1 MYISIQTIDM
11 TITKTSFGF
20 TASGEEIFKFI
31 LENPLGLR
39 VEVLTYG
46 ATIQKLYVPNETAG
60 TVDVVLGFDTLQE
73 YEAPHPYLGSFIG
86 RNANR
91 LKKEVVIEGK
101 KIALSVNEGENQL
114 HGGIKGFDKR
124 VWDAV
129 MKDDSLELSLDSED
143 GDQGFPG
150 NLKVKITFK
159 LVGLRLEMQL
169 SATTD
174 QPTIANFT
182 RHDYFNLCSGV
193 KKAVVHHKLQ
203 IHGASYTELDGN
215 MITTGHLLPVAGT
228 PYDFTEVKAVG
239 DADEGFDLN
248 YALDKTSNKL
258 RLAAQVWAPDS
269 DITLKVHCTQP
280 GLQFFSAKS
289 IMLASGKKGYL
300 ALESPGLCLEPQYFP
315 NSPSHSHFPSTILL
329 PSEVYEEQIVYD
341 FE

>member
-1 MYISIQTIDM
+1 M
-11 TITKTSFGF
+11 TITKTTFGF
-20 TASGEEIFKFI
+20 TSSGEEIFKFI
-31 LENPLGLR
+31 LKNHRGLQ

-46 ATIQKLYVPNETAG
+46 ATIQKLFVPNG
-60 TVDVVLGFDTLQE
+60 DGGVVDVVLGFDTVQE
-73 YEAPHPYLGSFIG
+73 YEAAHPYIGSFIG

-91 LKKEVVIEGK
+91 LKKEVVIAGK
-101 KIALSVNEGENQL
+101 KIALTVNEGESQL

-124 VWDAV
+124 VWDAAIV
-129 MKDDSLELSLDSED
+129 DDSLVLSLYSKD
-143 GDQGFPG
+143 GDEGFPG
-150 NLKVKITFK
+150 NLKVQTTFK

-193 KKAVVHHKLQ
+193 KNSVVSHKLQ
-203 IHGASYTELDGN
+203 VHAGSYTELDGN
-215 MITTGHLLPVAGT
+215 KITTGHLVPVADT
-228 PYDFTEVKAVG
+228 PYDFMEARTIGGYE
-239 DADEGFDLN
+239 DGFDLN
-248 YALDKTSNKL
+248 YALNNTSSEL
-258 RLAAQVWAPDS
+258 RLAAQVWSPDS
-269 DITLKVHCTQP
+269 DITLKVYCTQP

-289 IMLASGKKGYL
+289 IMLASGKEDYKPV
-300 ALESPGLCLEPQYFP
+300 ESPGLCLEPQYFP